1 MNEERMVDI
10 ETKITFQDN
19 TLQELNDVIYRQ
31 QKQIDQLEAICQ
43 SLIER
48 VKALSEQSTS
58 GVPEDEKPPHY

>member
-10 ETKITFQDN
+10 EAKIAYQDN

-43 SLIER
+43 QLIDRVRSLAE
-48 VKALSEQSTS
+48 TS
-58 GVPEDEKPPHY
+58 VTGTLEDEKPPHY